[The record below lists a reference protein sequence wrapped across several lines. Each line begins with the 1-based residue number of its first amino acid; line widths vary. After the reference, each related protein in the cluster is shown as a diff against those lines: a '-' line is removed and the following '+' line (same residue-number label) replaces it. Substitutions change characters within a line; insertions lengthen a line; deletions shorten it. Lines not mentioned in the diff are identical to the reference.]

1 LTANKRRKITSREAK
16 MAYLKEQKEKLEISY
31 SLNTLWEAIP
41 KAIEKL
47 DWKIQETNEVTHH
60 LAVKTKGGFIS
71 YPSTLK
77 IDLVAVDEK
86 TTQMSLLAETPVTT
100 ITSVADYG
108 RTRERIDQFV
118 TTLAKLMSG

>member
-1 LTANKRRKITSREAK
+1 

-31 SLNTLWEAIP
+31 PLNVIWVTIP

-47 DWKIQETNEVTHH
+47 DWKIQETDEATHF
-60 LAVKTKGGFIS
+60 LKVKTKGGFIS
-71 YPSTLK
+71 YPSTLR
-77 IDLVAVDEK
+77 IDLIAVDEK

-108 RTRERIDQFV
+108 RARERIDQFV
-118 TTLAKLMSG
+118 TTLAKLMST

>member
-1 LTANKRRKITSREAK
+1 

-31 SLNTLWEAIP
+31 PLEAIWTAIP

-47 DWKIQETNEVTHH
+47 DWKIQETDETTHH
-60 LAVKTKGGFIS
+60 LKVKTKGGFIS
-71 YPSTLK
+71 YPSMLK
-77 IDLVAVDEK
+77 IDLTSIDEK

-108 RTRERIDQFV
+108 RARERIEQFV
-118 TTLAKLMSG
+118 TTLAKLMST